1 MGLKFNDGRYYA
13 TNNSEARIK
22 PVTTDR
28 HGLQHVTAVRK
39 KVNRN
44 NKKKKYK
51 TLTFDNRNC
60 LRLIANKT

>member
-1 MGLKFNDGRYYA
+1 MGLTFNDGKYVA
-13 TNNSEARIK
+13 NCNSEARIK
-22 PVTTDR
+22 PVTVHR
-28 HGLQHVTAVRK
+28 HTLQHVTAVRK